1 MGPGVRR
8 DGPAV
13 WLLRRESGGIVALL
27 LILALGA
34 ILLTVAAFLRSAEYD
49 EGYSLLLAAGTVRPA
64 WPETVFLAGDAR
76 AIYEGQAELAAIYRA
91 LRGTDVHPP
100 LYFWLV
106 RLWRDLA
113 GMELFGA
120 RLLSVLL
127 TLAALAFVP
136 GIAARAGAPP
146 AASALLCL
154 LSYAFAYTGII
165 ARGFALAQLL
175 TLAAAFL
182 ALAQRRRVDGARAEP
197 SMLGAAA
204 MGACAGL
211 ATMSNY
217 LALFCAA
224 TVLAWHALF
233 IGLRRP
239 THLLAAALPFLAAQA
254 VNVPLFLAQDRRSGQ
269 FPPFSVAGAAARTA
283 QWLAASVFG
292 GTPLQAEA
300 PLSWVIGA
308 ALGLLLLV
316 VAIVILVTIASSLR
330 QPEGLLVWGC
340 AAAPAVGLVALGA
353 LFGNLPLELRYYA
366 FGSPFVA
373 IILAGSLVALAE
385 RGWPR
390 AASRLLAIIVAAQL
404 AGLAGLG
411 FGQGTMQPARAV
423 ARDAAPLLGPD
434 TVVVVAHGNDG
445 VGIAGAL
452 ILELPAEARVLVVR
466 ERDEAEAIRSRLE
479 GARRTIVVTTAGDFA
494 SREEVP
500 KALAAVTSDPSWRE
514 TGAGYN
520 QRVFS
525 R

>member
-1 MGPGVRR
+1 MTGLLGRE
-8 DGPAV
+8 PAGLIPV
-13 WLLRRESGGIVALL
+13 LLVLG
-27 LILALGA
+27 LGA
-34 ILLTVAAFLRSAEYD
+34 VLLAAAAFLRSAEYD

-64 WPETVFLAGDAR
+64 WPEAVFVAGEAR
-76 AIYEGQAELAAIYRA
+76 GIYEGRASLSGILEA

-100 LYFWLV
+100 LYFWLL
-106 RLWRDLA
+106 RLWRDVA
-113 GMELFGA
+113 GEGLFAA
-120 RLLSVLL
+120 RLLSVAL
-127 TLAALAFVP
+127 TLGALALVP

-146 AASALLCL
+146 VAAMMLCL
-154 LSYAFAYTGII
+154 FSYAFAYTGII

-175 TLAAAFL
+175 TLAAAWL
-182 ALAQRRRVDGARAEP
+182 ALAQRRGADGSEARPNLA
-197 SMLGAAA
+197 GAAL

-233 IGLRRP
+233 VGLRRP
-239 THLLAAALPFLAAQA
+239 SHLIAAALPFLAAQA

-269 FPPFSVAGAAARTA
+269 FPPFSVRGAVVRTA

-300 PLSWVIGA
+300 PLSYAIGA
-308 ALGLLLLV
+308 ALGLLILLLAV
-316 VAIVILVTIASSLR
+316 IIVATLASALR

-340 AAAPAVGLVALGA
+340 ALAPPVGLVALGVI
-353 LFGNLPLELRYYA
+353 FGNLPLELRYYA
-366 FGSPFVA
+366 FASPFIA
-373 IILAGSLVALAE
+373 IILAGSLAALAE

-390 AASRLLAIIVAAQL
+390 AARSVLALTLLAQA

-423 ARDAAPLLGPD
+423 ARDAAPLLGAE

-466 ERDEAEAIRSRLE
+466 ERDDAAAIRARLE
-479 GARRTIVVTTAGDFA
+479 GARRAIVVTTAGDFS

-500 KALAAVTSDPSWRE
+500 KALAAIAADPSWRE
-514 TGAGYN
+514 TGAAYN